1 MIKFKSP
8 FLFFRGD
15 TIISH
20 DNVDL
25 SKMFSQYNA

>member
-1 MIKFKSP
+1 VIKFKSP
-8 FLFFRGD
+8 FLFLEEN

-25 SKMFSQYNA
+25 SKMLS